1 MNRRNG
7 SQSLIIRTRTA
18 DTLRSSPGGSGF
30 GEEIEVGRS
39 FFFYN
44 GSLESQSAADSA
56 KKRRQGR
63 VKKILN

>member
-1 MNRRNG
+1 MVRNRR
-7 SQSLIIRTRTA
+7 SSELEPLTR
-18 DTLRSSPGGSGF
+18 F
-30 GEEIEVGRS
+30 GHRQVEAALERKLKS
-39 FFFYN
+39 DAAFFFYN